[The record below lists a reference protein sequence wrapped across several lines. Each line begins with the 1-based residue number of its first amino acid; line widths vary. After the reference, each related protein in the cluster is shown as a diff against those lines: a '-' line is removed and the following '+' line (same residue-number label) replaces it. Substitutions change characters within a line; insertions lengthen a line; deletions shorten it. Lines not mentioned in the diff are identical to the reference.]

1 MRTPEQGADTVVYL
15 AVSPETGKMTAKYL
29 MDRRVIASYEEPHDV
44 PTQKRL
50 WEVSEELTNR
60 EVPS

>member
-15 AVSPETGKMTAKYL
+15 AVSPETGKYL
-29 MDRRVIASYEEPHDV
+29 TDRRVISSYEEPHDV

-50 WEVSEELTNR
+50 WEVSEELTNLD
-60 EVPS
+60 VAS